1 MLSGKRKREID
12 QEGGT
17 GSSTAA
23 SGEETLRNRESKSR
37 GREAGLQAQGSH
49 MARDPKA
56 ITGSVG
62 GPIVCPALGE
72 HFGVIVP
79 LSPHTTCVP
88 GPITL
93 LVSSGCYNKIS
104 VIGWLINNRIYFL
117 QSGGWESKHGWVPAW
132 PRSVK
137 SPLLSCRQLPLYGIF
152 TWRRES
158 ELALWSS

>member
-12 QEGGT
+12 QEGRT
-17 GSSTAA
+17 GSGTAA
-23 SGEETLRNRESKSR
+23 PGEETLRNRESKSR

-49 MARDPKA
+49 MARDPEA

-72 HFGVIVP
+72 HFGVIIP
-79 LSPHTTCVP
+79 LSPHTACVP

-104 VIGWLINNRIYFL
+104 VIGWLINNRHL
-117 QSGGWESKHGWVPAW
+117 LLAVLEAGSPSTAGCQHGHVLSRALFWVAD
-132 PRSVK
+132 SCLCTVS
-137 SPLLSCRQLPLYGIF
+137 SPGEERVS
-152 TWRRES
+152 
-158 ELALWSS
+158 